1 MANIRDKTR
10 CDITEMV
17 SIRDNTGYNN
27 SQIDNIPDKTEYD
40 ITEMAS
46 IRDKTGCKNL
56 QIVNIEELGWN
67 IQGCYLL
74 YQILIY
80 ESCK

>member
-1 MANIRDKTR
+1 MLSIRDK
-10 CDITEMV
+10 
-17 SIRDNTGYNN
+17 TGYNN

-56 QIVNIEELGWN
+56 QIVNIEELG
-67 IQGCYLL
+67 
-74 YQILIY
+74 
-80 ESCK
+80 

>member
-1 MANIRDKTR
+1 
-10 CDITEMV
+10 
-17 SIRDNTGYNN
+17 
-27 SQIDNIPDKTEYD
+27 
-40 ITEMAS
+40 MAS